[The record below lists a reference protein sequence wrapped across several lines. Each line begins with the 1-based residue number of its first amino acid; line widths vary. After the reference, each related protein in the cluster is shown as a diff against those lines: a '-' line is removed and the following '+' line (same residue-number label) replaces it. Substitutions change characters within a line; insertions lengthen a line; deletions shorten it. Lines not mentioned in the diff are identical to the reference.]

1 MDAQKSYFINLQ
13 KHQFGP
19 NQEKISV
26 EQEGRI
32 EPSLVRHVTED
43 DRSPVL

>member
-1 MDAQKSYFINLQ
+1 MDAQKSYFMNLQ
-13 KHQFGP
+13 KYQSNP

-32 EPSLVRHVTED
+32 
-43 DRSPVL
+43 